1 MDAQARPLSTEVT
14 SKLLDR
20 LDSEGSFRSEE
31 DQITNRAF
39 LLWINSQV
47 YKQNRM
53 SRIGLFERL
62 YNNELPK
69 KERQLFNVCLPIFA
83 GFEDAIQAN
92 LTDPIQ
98 LQFESPNPADYTVM
112 PKIQSQWESERDGME
127 PHQMW
132 NQKARTSMHDALLSG
147 RSIVKIFGENAP
159 GYRNI
164 LETVNYSDFHCQP
177 LGGVNLENHL
187 FAGEEGI
194 YMTVED
200 IISNDAFP
208 KEQRDKIANFS
219 YTDEWWQHIEES
231 YGTYF
236 SRFKSLGLNVN
247 SNTFSGAKTL
257 YLNQFIV
264 THKGVR
270 WYVLFDPISQIWLR
284 CEKWSDINGSDKY
297 PWKTAATHEDSKNF
311 WSKGFSDD
319 IFQIALTISTLLNQ
333 ELTNREK
340 QNFNAR
346 AYDPLMFEDVA
357 ALDAAQYMPDRL
369 VRADTQGGT
378 KKISDGIYK
387 FEYGQLQG
395 TVNLIQWLESD
406 LGKNVGISDLTF
418 GQQKGGQQKAQVVLQ
433 QQQQVAKRIGFR
445 AEPFKEMWSQV
456 GESYVENLKEYM
468 PAKLPIKIIGQDG
481 FAEESELKRIEIKRT
496 GNIGIKVVSTS
507 AEQNENQAKKASRT
521 QALGMVAQSPN
532 INSQWRDEQIMRA
545 VGEFSDDEIKQ
556 AMDTQSYGSRKM
568 IAQASKAIQE
578 LLKGKKPDIYFP
590 ADIVFLQYLQ
600 DFMSE
605 NRPKLEKETENGV
618 PLFLLFGQ
626 YTNEMAP
633 YVQDNMQRKAK
644 AMNAGRMPQNQQ
656 QGQDQGST
664 QPGKGPAAV
673 SPTPQVV

>member
-1 MDAQARPLSTEVT
+1 MDAQARPLSNEVVT
-14 SKLLDR
+14 KLLDR
-20 LDSEGSFRSEE
+20 GSEGAFKSEE
-31 DQITNRAF
+31 DLITNKAF
-39 LLWINSQV
+39 LLWVNSQI

-53 SRIGLFERL
+53 SRIGLYERL

-69 KERQLFNVCLPIFA
+69 KERQLFNVCLPVFA

-98 LQFESPNPADYTVM
+98 LQFGSPNPADYTVM
-112 PKIQSQWESERDGME
+112 PKIQSQWEAERDGLE
-127 PHQMW
+127 VHQMW
-132 NQKARTSMHDALLSG
+132 NQKARTSMHDGLLSG
-147 RSIVKIFGENAP
+147 RSIVKIFGENSP
-159 GYRNI
+159 VYRNI
-164 LETVNYSDFHCQP
+164 LETVNYSEFHCQP

-194 YMTVED
+194 YMTIED
-200 IISNDAFP
+200 IVSNDAFP
-208 KEQRDKIANFS
+208 KEQRDKINNFS

-231 YGTYF
+231 YGTF
-236 SRFKSLGLNVN
+236 FARFKSLGLNVN

-270 WYVLFDPISQIWLR
+270 FYVLFDPISQIWLR
-284 CEKWSDINGSDKY
+284 CEKWSDMDSSDKY
-297 PWKTAATHEDSKNF
+297 PWKSAATHEDTKNF

-378 KKISDGIYK
+378 KKIADGIYK

-418 GQQKGGQQKAQVVLQ
+418 GQQKGQQKSQVVLQ

-456 GESYVENLKEYM
+456 GEAYVHNLKEYM
-468 PAKLPIKIIGQDG
+468 PVKLPVKIIGEDG
-481 FAEESELKRIEIKRT
+481 YTEEGELKRIEIKRT

-507 AEQNENQAKKASRT
+507 AEQNENQTKKDSRVK
-521 QALGMVAQSPN
+521 ALGMVAESPN
-532 INSQWRDEQIMRA
+532 VNSQWRDEQIMRA
-545 VGEFSDDEIKQ
+545 VGEFSDEEIKQ

-568 IAQASKAIQE
+568 VAHASKAIQE
-578 LLKGKKPDIYFP
+578 LLKGKTPDIYFN
-590 ADIVFLQYLQ
+590 ADIVYLQYIQ
-600 DFMSE
+600 DFMAE
-605 NRPKLEKETENGV
+605 NRSKLEKDIGNGV
-618 PLFLLFGQ
+618 PLYLLFGQ
-626 YTNEMAP
+626 YVNTMAP
-633 YVQDNMQRKAK
+633 YVQENMQRKAK
-644 AMNAGRMPQNQQ
+644 AVAAGRMPANQQ
-656 QGQDQGST
+656 QGQDQGKT
-664 QPGKGPAAV
+664 EPGKGAAAV
-673 SPTPQVV
+673 PSTPQVI